1 MRQVYR
7 KQMLVIMVLIVSL
20 VLLGGCGLNPI
31 QPDVEVKPLVQS
43 KAAYAEALKIYYDN
57 ARTYKTYFRA
67 ADEVT
72 QEKWRKEI
80 SPLFADAKVALD
92 MWKYFNDE
100 GLLPDDTTT
109 SDWRAAKTEFLIKL
123 NSIGAK

>member
-1 MRQVYR
+1 MRRVYR
-7 KQMLVIMVLIVSL
+7 KQIVVIMVMIVSL
-20 VLLGGCGLNPI
+20 VMLGGCGLNPI
-31 QPDVEVKPLVQS
+31 QPDVQVKPLVQS

-67 ADEVT
+67 ADEIT
-72 QEKWRKEI
+72 QEKWREEI
-80 SPLFADAKVALD
+80 SPLFAEAKAALD

-100 GLLPDDTTT
+100 GLLPDDATT

-123 NSIGAK
+123 NSMGIK

>member
-7 KQMLVIMVLIVSL
+7 KQIVVIMLVIVSL
-20 VLLGGCGLNPI
+20 VMLGGCGLQQV
-31 QPDVEVKPLVQS
+31 QPDVQVKPLVQS

-67 ADEVT
+67 ADEAT

-80 SPLFADAKVALD
+80 SPLFAEAKAALD

-100 GLLPDDTTT
+100 GLLPDDATT
-109 SDWRAAKTEFLIKL
+109 SDWRAAKTEFLLKL

>member
-1 MRQVYR
+1 MRKVYR
-7 KQMLVIMVLIVSL
+7 KQMLVIMAVIVSL
-20 VLLGGCGLNPI
+20 VMLGGCGLNPI

-67 ADEVT
+67 ADEAT
-72 QEKWRKEI
+72 QEKWREEI
-80 SPLFADAKVALD
+80 SPLFADAKAALD

-100 GLLPDDTTT
+100 GLLPDDATT
-109 SDWRAAKTEFLIKL
+109 SDWRAAKTEFLLKL

>member
-7 KQMLVIMVLIVSL
+7 KQIVVIMAVIVSL
-20 VLLGGCGLNPI
+20 VMLGGCGLQQV
-31 QPDVEVKPLVQS
+31 QPDVQVKPLVQS

-67 ADEVT
+67 ADEAT

-80 SPLFADAKVALD
+80 SPLFAEAKAALD

-100 GLLPDDTTT
+100 GLLPDDATT
-109 SDWRAAKTEFLIKL
+109 SDWRAAKTEFLLKL

>member
-1 MRQVYR
+1 MRQVHR
-7 KQMLVIMVLIVSL
+7 KQILVLLVLIVSL
-20 VLLGGCGLNPI
+20 VMLGGCDPNRIKPNA
-31 QPDVEVKPLVQS
+31 EVKPLVQS

-72 QEKWRKEI
+72 QIKWREEI
-80 SPLFADAKVALD
+80 SPLFADAKAALD

-109 SDWRAAKTEFLIKL
+109 SDWRAAKTEFLLKL

>member
-7 KQMLVIMVLIVSL
+7 KQILVIMAVIVSL
-20 VLLGGCGLNPI
+20 VMLSSCGTAPVGPEQKPDPI
-31 QPDVEVKPLVQS
+31 VES

-67 ADEVT
+67 ADEAT

-80 SPLFADAKVALD
+80 SPLFADAKAALD

-100 GLLPDDTTT
+100 GLLPDDATT
-109 SDWRAAKTEFLIKL
+109 SDWRAAKTEFLLKL

>member
-7 KQMLVIMVLIVSL
+7 KQIVVIMLVIVSL
-20 VLLGGCGLNPI
+20 VMLGGCGLQQV
-31 QPDVEVKPLVQS
+31 QPDVQVKPLVQS

-67 ADEVT
+67 ADETT

-80 SPLFADAKVALD
+80 SPLFADAKAALD

-100 GLLPDDTTT
+100 GLLPDDATT
-109 SDWRAAKTEFLIKL
+109 SDWRAAKTEFLLKL

>member
-1 MRQVYR
+1 MRRVYR
-7 KQMLVIMVLIVSL
+7 KQIVVIMVMIVSL
-20 VLLGGCGLNPI
+20 VMLGGCGLNPI
-31 QPDVEVKPLVQS
+31 QPDVQVKPIVQS
-43 KAAYAEALKIYYDN
+43 KAAYVEALKIYYDN

-80 SPLFADAKVALD
+80 SPLFAEAKAALD

-100 GLLPDDTTT
+100 GLLPDDATT

-123 NSIGAK
+123 NSMGIK

>member
-1 MRQVYR
+1 MRRVYR
-7 KQMLVIMVLIVSL
+7 KQILVIMVVIISL
-20 VLLGGCGLNPI
+20 VMLGGCGLNQI
-31 QPDVEVKPLVQS
+31 QPDAEVKPLVQS

-72 QEKWRKEI
+72 QIKWREEI
-80 SPLFADAKVALD
+80 SPLFKDAKDALD

-100 GLLPDDTTT
+100 GLLPDDATT
-109 SDWRAAKTEFLIKL
+109 SDWRAAKTEFLLKL